1 MAVLA
6 ECPICHRKQKSKN
19 KKCVQCTT
27 DLVKQKN
34 NDKVRYWITYRL
46 NGKQIWEIIPPNAET
61 GKNSIEDARASEG
74 KRRAQRKEKRL
85 SILDI
90 KPESRMNF
98 QDLTDW
104 FLKLDYV
111 KAKAYYW
118 VLQIHLK
125 KFNKLFGSTPVDQIK
140 HSDLENFKS
149 KRKAEGKA
157 PSTIDQEVMAVRA
170 VITAA
175 YKDKKVGSDTLMT
188 FRGVER
194 LLKKKNSNA
203 RDRVISPGE
212 FERLYGSAAPHL
224 KSILATG
231 YYTGM
236 REGEILS
243 LTWDKVSLQDRIIRL
258 KAQDTK
264 DREARIIPIGDELYS
279 ILEAQFR
286 NVPKDPQETHVFL
299 FRGKP
304 IGDIRTALKEACK
317 GAGISYGRFKDGGF
331 VFHDLRHTFV
341 TYMRKAGIHDGVT
354 MGITGHSTEE
364 MRKRYDTID
373 LDDLRHGLRG
383 LEGFLKSV
391 NQNVNKTPFDQEKRV
406 SLKSANPLK
415 SLGAEEGT

>member
-1 MAVLA
+1 M
-6 ECPICHRKQKSKN
+6 
-19 KKCVQCTT
+19 T
-27 DLVKQKN
+27 
-34 NDKVRYWITYRL
+34 
-46 NGKQIWEIIPPNAET
+46 
-61 GKNSIEDARASEG
+61 
-74 KRRAQRKEKRL
+74 
-85 SILDI
+85 
-90 KPESRMNF
+90 F

-125 KFNKLFGSTPVDQIK
+125 KFNKLFGNTPVDQIK

-170 VITAA
+170 AITAA

-194 LLKKKNSNA
+194 LLKNKNSNA
-203 RDRVISPGE
+203 RDRVISRSE
-212 FERLYGSAAPHL
+212 YENLFKNAAPHL
-224 KSILATG
+224 KPILATG

-258 KAQDTK
+258 KVGDTK

-279 ILEAQFR
+279 ILEDQSKV
-286 NVPKDPQETHVFL
+286 VPKEPEETHVFL
-299 FRGKP
+299 YKGKP
-304 IGDIRTALKEACK
+304 IRDIRTGLKDACK
-317 GAGISYGRFKDGGF
+317 GAGIAYGRFKDGGF

-341 TYMRKAGIHDGVT
+341 TNMRKAGMHDGVT

-364 MRKRYDTID
+364 MRKRYDRID
-373 LDDLRHGLRG
+373 LDDLRYGIRG
-383 LEGFLKSV
+383 LEGFLRNV
-391 NQNVNKTPFDQEKRV
+391 NQNVNKTPSEQEKGV
-406 SLKSANPLK
+406 SLESPNPLK
-415 SLGAEEGT
+415 SLGAEGGT